1 MRVYQGVG
9 LGLQVSEGWAGVFK
23 VVQPHSNCLE
33 AYVPSIA
40 GLCLNV
46 PKTSAGFPPS
56 EWSKRE
62 TKEEASMPLTTTSQ
76 KSYTAAFA
84 IFSLL
89 EMNH

>member
-1 MRVYQGVG
+1 M
-9 LGLQVSEGWAGVFK
+9 AH
-23 VVQPHSNCLE
+23 PHSNLLE
-33 AYVPSIA
+33 AYVSSYV

-46 PKTSAGFPPS
+46 PKTAADFLQS

-62 TKEEASMPLTTTSQ
+62 TKEEAAMALTTKSQ
-76 KSYTAAFA
+76 KSYIDTFA